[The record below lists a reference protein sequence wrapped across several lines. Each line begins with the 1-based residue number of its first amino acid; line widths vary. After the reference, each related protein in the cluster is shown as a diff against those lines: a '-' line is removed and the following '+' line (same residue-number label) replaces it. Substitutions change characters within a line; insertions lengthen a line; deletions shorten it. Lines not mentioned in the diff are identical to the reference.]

1 MRKAVRTLSTIATSI
16 ELIDRVSKPINSMIA
31 CIGNLC
37 DVFESAERSMDGTFD
52 TSLIEQTRRRIE
64 QTALEV
70 IQLGANTE
78 DAENKQRKYNNAV
91 SHGSSAMDG
100 LIGKVTRLV
109 GAYAGIQGVRK
120 ALDLSDTMTS
130 SQARLSLL
138 VETETPVIEPEAP
151 VLENQ
156 TYEAEMIVKS
166 NGEEKVLAL
175 QNDINKTQASVNV
188 GVNVSGEEK
197 VLALQNQIY
206 EAAQRSRGSY
216 LDMTDSVAK
225 LGLVAGKAFNG
236 TDEIVRFSELLNK
249 NFVVAGASAQ
259 ESSAAMYQLTQAMGS
274 GRLQGDEYRSIIE
287 NAPLLAKSIEDYMVN
302 VQGAKG
308 TMKEWAAD
316 GLLTAD
322 VIKAALFNSADEIET
337 RFEEMPL
344 TFAQMGTMAKNY
356 LIQAFQPV
364 MARISQIAQSEGF
377 QTFVTGLVSG
387 LTKVSGILIEII
399 NLASQVAQFF
409 SKNWSVIEPIVWG
422 IVTALGAYYT
432 AMLITNTLIGINAI
446 ATSVKAAATAMESG
460 ATFTATAAQH
470 GFNAALLACPITW
483 IVIAILAL
491 IAVIIALV
499 VWFAKTCGAADSA
512 FGVICGGVMVVITFF
527 KNLGL
532 AVANIALGIWNALG
546 ACVNNIFTAF
556 HNVICS
562 VQSMWYGLLATV
574 LDVVVGICNALN
586 KLPFISFDFSG
597 IQNMADNYASK
608 AAEANANKK
617 DYEDVGAAF
626 SKGFNT
632 FEYDS
637 YGDAFNKGA
646 AWGDGFTDSVSG
658 AVDGVSNIFD
668 GSAYEGGYDAGQ
680 VPSNI
685 ATTADNTGSM
695 KDSMDISKE
704 EIKYLRDIAERDA
717 INRFTTAEIN
727 VAMTNNNNVSSD
739 MDLDGMVDY
748 LVIGV
753 NEAMATAAE
762 GVH

>member
-16 ELIDRVSKPINSMIA
+16 ELIDRVSRPINSMIA

-37 DVFESAERSMDGTFD
+37 DVFESAERSIDGTFD
-52 TSLIEQTRRRIE
+52 TRQIEQTRRQIE
-64 QTALEV
+64 QTALQV

-78 DAENKQRKYNNAV
+78 GAENKQREYNQAV
-91 SHGSSAMDG
+91 SHGSSSMDG
-100 LIGKVTRLV
+100 LIGKVKGLV
-109 GAYAGIQGVRK
+109 GAYVGIQGAKKV
-120 ALDLSDTMTS
+120 LDLSDTMTS
-130 SQARLSLL
+130 NNARLGLL
-138 VETETPVIEPEAP
+138 VE
-151 VLENQ
+151 
-156 TYEAEMIVKS
+156 
-166 NGEEKVLAL
+166 GEE
-175 QNDINKTQASVNV
+175 Q
-188 GVNVSGEEK
+188 

-206 EAAQRSRGSY
+206 QASQRSRGSY
-216 LDMTDSVAK
+216 LDMTNSVAK

-236 TDEIVRFSELLNK
+236 TDEMVRFSELLNK

-259 ESSAAMYQLTQAMGS
+259 ESSSAMYQLTQAMGS

-322 VIKAALFNSADEIET
+322 VIKAALFQSAEDIEQK
-337 RFEEMPL
+337 FKDMPL

-399 NLASQVAQFF
+399 NLASKLAQFF
-409 SKNWSVIEPIVWG
+409 SDNWSTIEPIVWG
-422 IVTALGAYYT
+422 LVGAFVAYHGIMKMINIVS
-432 AMLITNTLIGINAI
+432 GIKTIIDGFMATTTAI
-446 ATSVKAAATAMESG
+446 AAAA
-460 ATFTATAAQH
+460 QK

-483 IVIAILAL
+483 IVIAIVAL

-499 VWFAKTCGAADSA
+499 VWFAKTSGAADSA

-597 IQNMADNYASK
+597 IQKMADNYASK

-617 DYEDVGAAF
+617 EYEDVGAAF

-637 YGDAFNKGA
+637 YGEAFDKGA
-646 AWGDGFTDSVSG
+646 AWGDGFANSVEN
-658 AVDGVSNIFD
+658 ADPNNIFD
-668 GSAYEGGYDAGQ
+668 PSTYESGYDAGQ

-685 ATTADNTGSM
+685 ASTAENTGAM

-727 VAMTNNNNVSSD
+727 VAMTNNNNISSD

>member
-16 ELIDRVSKPINSMIA
+16 ELIDRVSRPINSMIA

-52 TSLIEQTRRRIE
+52 TRQIEQTRRQIE
-64 QTALEV
+64 QTALQV

-78 DAENKQRKYNNAV
+78 GAENKQREYNQAV
-91 SHGSSAMDG
+91 SHGSSSMDG
-100 LIGKVTRLV
+100 LIGKVKGLV
-109 GAYAGIQGVRK
+109 GAYVGIQGAKKV
-120 ALDLSDTMTS
+120 LDLTDTMTS
-130 SQARLSLL
+130 NNARLGLL
-138 VETETPVIEPEAP
+138 V
-151 VLENQ
+151 
-156 TYEAEMIVKS
+156 K
-166 NGEEKVLAL
+166 GEE
-175 QNDINKTQASVNV
+175 Q
-188 GVNVSGEEK
+188 

-206 EAAQRSRGSY
+206 QASQRSRGSY

-259 ESSAAMYQLTQAMGS
+259 ESSSAMYQLTQAMGS

-287 NAPLLAKSIEDYMVN
+287 NAPLLAKSIEEYMVN

-322 VIKAALFNSADEIET
+322 VIKAALFDSADEIET

-377 QTFVTGLVSG
+377 RTFVTGLVSG

-399 NLASQVAQFF
+399 NLASRVAQFF
-409 SKNWSVIEPIVWG
+409 SNNWSTIEPIITG
-422 IVTALGAYYT
+422 IVIALGAYY
-432 AMLITNTLIGINAI
+432 GIMKMINI
-446 ATSVKAAATAMESG
+446 VSGIKAAIDGVMATVTG
-460 ATFTATAAQH
+460 IATAAQQ

-483 IVIAILAL
+483 IVIAIAAL
-491 IAVIIALV
+491 IAIIIALV

-685 ATTADNTGSM
+685 AATADNTGSM

-727 VAMTNNNNVSSD
+727 VAMTNNNNISSD
-739 MDLDGMVDY
+739 VDLDGMVDY

>member
-52 TSLIEQTRRRIE
+52 TRQIEQTRRQIE
-64 QTALEV
+64 QTALQV

-78 DAENKQRKYNNAV
+78 DAENKQREYNNEV
-91 SHGSSAMDG
+91 KNGSSAMDG
-100 LIGKVTRLV
+100 LISKAGSLIAVLGLGKIVGDAIEFASNLQEVQNVVDVTFGASSERVNEWARTTLNAFGLNELSAKKMAGTMGAMLKSSGLAGSEV
-109 GAYAGIQGVRK
+109 ENMSMKLTELAGDMASFYNLEGQEAFDKLRAGISGETEPLKALGVNMSVANLEAYALSQGIK
-120 ALDLSDTMTS
+120 ESYDKM
-130 SQARLSLL
+130 SQA
-138 VETETPVIEPEAP
+138 E
-151 VLENQ
+151 Q
-156 TYEAEMIVKS
+156 TMLRYNYIM
-166 NGEEKVLAL
+166 
-175 QNDINKTQASVNV
+175 QAT
-188 GVNVSGEEK
+188 
-197 VLALQNQIY
+197 A
-206 EAAQRSRGSY
+206 
-216 LDMTDSVAK
+216 DS
-225 LGLVAGKAFNG
+225 
-236 TDEIVRFSELLNK
+236 
-249 NFVVAGASAQ
+249 
-259 ESSAAMYQLTQAMGS
+259 
-274 GRLQGDEYRSIIE
+274 QGDFARTSDSFANQQKLLSE
-287 NAPLLAKSIEDYMVN
+287 NWQALAGDIATTLLPYLAEAMQKLNTFIQSLRNNASSVKPIVANIGNALRN
-302 VQGAKG
+302 V
-308 TMKEWAAD
+308 T
-316 GLLTAD
+316 D
-322 VIKAALFNSADEIET
+322 V
-337 RFEEMPL
+337 
-344 TFAQMGTMAKNY
+344 
-356 LIQAFQPV
+356 
-364 MARISQIAQSEGF
+364 
-377 QTFVTGLVSG
+377 
-387 LTKVSGILIEII
+387 LIEII
-399 NLASQVAQFF
+399 NVAGQVAQFF
-409 SKNWSVIEPIVWG
+409 SNNWSTIEPIITG
-422 IVTALGAYYT
+422 IVIALGAYY
-432 AMLITNTLIGINAI
+432 GIMKMINI
-446 ATSVKAAATAMESG
+446 VSGIKAAIDGVMATVTG
-460 ATFTATAAQH
+460 IATAAQQ

-483 IVIAILAL
+483 IVIAIAAL
-491 IAVIIALV
+491 IAIIIALV
-499 VWFAKTCGAADSA
+499 VWFAKTSGAADSA

-597 IQNMADNYASK
+597 IQKMADNYASK

-617 DYEDVGAAF
+617 EYEDVGAAF

-646 AWGDGFTDSVSG
+646 AWGDGFANSIEEADP
-658 AVDGVSNIFD
+658 SNIFD
-668 GSAYEGGYDAGQ
+668 PSTYESGYDAGQ

-685 ATTADNTGSM
+685 AATADNTGSM

-727 VAMTNNNNVSSD
+727 VAMTNNNNISSD